1 MLFPLQVGI
10 HRLIKYC
17 VELMMSVKKS
27 QFSESVHL
35 PYLSS
40 DERSAC
46 FWLFLERMLLLKIKQ
61 RFWMLSLH
69 KLAVQQ
75 AAVGFNLHFQ
85 ARLDVEKLL
94 ILRALALHVSPDLQ
108 QLRLQVPN
116 LKLHL

>member
-1 MLFPLQVGI
+1 
-10 HRLIKYC
+10 
-17 VELMMSVKKS
+17 
-27 QFSESVHL
+27 
-35 PYLSS
+35 
-40 DERSAC
+40 
-46 FWLFLERMLLLKIKQ
+46 
-61 RFWMLSLH
+61 MLSLH

-75 AAVGFNLHFQ
+75 AAVGFDLHFQ